1 MWFLLR
7 PSHPD
12 VFVTDEAG
20 RDVYWVRSGV
30 ADQVGLWSLRD
41 LGGRE
46 LVRVAQHG
54 PRLAPS
60 YGVYRAGSRVATVVQ
75 EPSRGAGRWR
85 QGMRALVAG
94 GPGKLR
100 YTVRSPG
107 GQPLDVDGDPA
118 AIEYNLSRDGTPAA
132 TVGMRWVGCGLEVGT
147 SVTVA
152 DGEDPELILALVAVI
167 ESAWGRL

>member
-1 MWFLLR
+1 MRFLLR
-7 PSHPD
+7 PDFPN
-12 VFVTDEAG
+12 VYITDEAG

-46 LVRVAQHG
+46 LVQVAQHG

-60 YGVYRAGSRVATVVQ
+60 YGVYRAGGRVATVLQ
-75 EPSRGAGRWR
+75 EPARGAGRWR
-85 QGMRALVAG
+85 SGVRTLVAG
-94 GPGKLR
+94 APAKLR
-100 YTVRSPG
+100 YTVRSDG
-107 GQPLDVDGDPA
+107 SEPLDVEGDPA
-118 AIEYNLSRDGTPAA
+118 AIEYDLNRAGRPAA
-132 TVGMRWVGCGLEVGT
+132 TVGMRWLGCGLTVGT

-152 DGEDPELILALVAVI
+152 DGEDPELILALVAMI